1 MGILN
6 VTPDSFFDGGKHYQS
21 SAQQSLTLDSA
32 IRSAEQMVA
41 QGAAFVDVGGE
52 STRPGASPVSVQ
64 QECDRV
70 LPVVEALAARVD
82 AVISV
87 DTSTPLVM
95 VESSKLGAGLI
106 NDVRALEREGALS
119 AAISTELP
127 ICLMHMQGNPRSMQD
142 NPAYDQVV
150 DDVKVY
156 LSQRIAC
163 VQKAAAGL
171 GKLAPQ
177 IILDPGF
184 GFGKTDEHNLALL
197 RGLPLLLKPG
207 VPLLVGLSRKS
218 MIGRLLGRNVEN
230 RLPGSLALAMLA
242 VQNGARIVRVHDVAE
257 TLDVIKILELTLIG
271 EQVNG
276 A

>member
-1 MGILN
+1 
-6 VTPDSFFDGGKHYQS
+6 
-21 SAQQSLTLDSA
+21 
-32 IRSAEQMVA
+32 MVA